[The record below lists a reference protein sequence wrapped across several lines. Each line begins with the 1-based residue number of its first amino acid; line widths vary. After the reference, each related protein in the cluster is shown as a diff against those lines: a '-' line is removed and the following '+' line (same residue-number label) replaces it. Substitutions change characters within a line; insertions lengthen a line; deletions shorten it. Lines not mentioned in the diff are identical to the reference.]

1 MKMKKKKLASLFLAS
16 IMAMSTLVG
25 CGSSSSGDSSS
36 SSSESSSSVNS
47 SSDNQA
53 TPVSSQEITFA
64 LQNQYDNID
73 PGITINSFANPFMVN
88 LFEGLVAYDV
98 DNNLVEGCAESWEIS
113 DDGLTYTFTLRDGL
127 KWSNGDDL
135 TSEDFL
141 YSYQRVLTP
150 STASQF
156 GFIMTDYIYNA
167 QEFTD
172 GLVGADE
179 LGISAPDEKTL
190 VIQLKNVTPFFLDIL
205 AISAY
210 YPVHQG
216 IVEANPDTWT
226 LKADTYISNGPFM
239 LDSLQFGENAR
250 LVKNPY
256 YHDADAVSLEA
267 LNLRFILEPSTALSA
282 FESGEIQGSNTV
294 PPADMTRLRSDS
306 NSGLQMASTFG
317 LTYYVFNCLE
327 EPLDDPKVRQAL
339 SLAIDRTAII
349 DNVLQTTDEPA
360 TSLIPPGYIVDGVDF
375 ADGRSDFNIKPN
387 ANIELAQELLAEAG
401 YPNGEGF
408 PTLRLGYYSDTVV
421 KKVTEAMQQMWK
433 DNLNIDTNIEVADWA
448 VFYTDLQADDFDI
461 GALGKS
467 ADFLNPLSFLLTA
480 ESSNLLNIP
489 NYRNPDYDEVFAEAM
504 VTSDPDKAI
513 QLMREAETILMED
526 MSVLPLYYRTKTY
539 MLSTNIEG
547 FNYSPLGIPH
557 FKYVK
562 VN

>member
-1 MKMKKKKLASLFLAS
+1 MKKKKLASLFLAS
-16 IMAMSTLVG
+16 IVAMSTLVG
-25 CGSSSSGDSSS
+25 CGSSSSNDNSSS
-36 SSSESSSSVNS
+36 SSSSSNSSSS
-47 SSDNQA
+47 SSDNNVTTVA
-53 TPVSSQEITFA
+53 TQEITFA

-88 LFEGLVAYDV
+88 LFEGLVSYDL
-98 DNNLVEGCAESWEIS
+98 DNVLVPGCAESWEIS

-190 VIQLKNVTPFFLDIL
+190 VIQLKNITPFFLDIL

-210 YPVHQG
+210 YPVHQET
-216 IVEANPDTWT
+216 VEANPDTWT
-226 LKADTYISNGPFM
+226 LKAETYISNGPFM
-239 LDSLQFGENAR
+239 LDSLQFGENAK
-250 LVKNPY
+250 LIKNPY

-267 LNLRFILEPSTALSA
+267 LNLRYILEPSTALSA
-282 FESGEIQGSNTV
+282 FESGEIQGSNIV
-294 PPADMTRLRSDS
+294 PPADMSRLRSDS
-306 NSGLQMASTFG
+306 NSGLQMANTYAT
-317 LTYYVFNCLE
+317 TYYSFNCLS

-349 DNVLQTTDEPA
+349 ENVLQTTDEPA
-360 TSLIPPGYIVDGVDF
+360 TSLVPPGYVVDGVDF
-375 ADGRSDFNIKPN
+375 VDGRSDFNIKPN

-433 DNLNIDTNIEVADWA
+433 DNLNIDMNIEVADWA
-448 VFYTDLQADDFDI
+448 VFYSELQADDFDI
-461 GALGKS
+461 AALGKS
-467 ADFLNPLSFLLTA
+467 ADFLNPLSFLLTN
-480 ESSNLLNIP
+480 ESSNLLNIS
-489 NYRNPDYDEVFAEAM
+489 NYHNPDFDEVFAEAM
-504 VTSDPDKAI
+504 TTSDPQEAMK
-513 QLMREAETILMED
+513 LMRESEVILMED
-526 MSVLPLYYRTKTY
+526 MPILPLYYRTKTY